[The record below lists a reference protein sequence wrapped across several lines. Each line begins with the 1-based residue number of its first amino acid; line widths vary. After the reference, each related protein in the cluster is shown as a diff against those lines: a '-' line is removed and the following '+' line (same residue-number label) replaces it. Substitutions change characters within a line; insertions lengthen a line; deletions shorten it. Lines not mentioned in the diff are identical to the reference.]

1 MEHKKRT
8 ILHIDMDAFFA
19 AVEQKSNPF
28 LRGKPIIV
36 CGNPEGRSVVSTSS
50 YEARAY
56 GVKTGMLLWQAKKVC
71 PQGILIRCD
80 PDKYVE
86 ISLKLGSIFKEF
98 TPIVE
103 VFSIDESFLDITGT
117 ERLFGNPIQLAEKIK
132 KRIKKELGLTC
143 SIGIA
148 STRLLAKLASDMKKP
163 DGLFWIRD
171 EKISEV
177 LEDLPISEI
186 CGIGPRL
193 TFYLNKLGI
202 HTCGELSRYPVELLE
217 NKFGKVGR
225 ALYQMASGLD
235 GGPVLLAEIEEKTK
249 SVGHSI
255 TLPQDTHNREEAERY
270 LLGLSEQVARR
281 LRRKCYKGKTVFL
294 VIRFPDFSHFSQQKT
309 LKKFIDDEREI
320 YQTALSI
327 LDQINIETL
336 GVRLI
341 GVSVSN
347 LIKGTGQLSLFKP
360 GNGFAGEEWRKQ
372 ILLEAMDEIN
382 DRYGESTLTWGR
394 LLDRVKIP
402 HILSPAWR
410 PYKHL
415 KEFKEEDWA
424 YPGKQGG
431 GPDLNR

>member
-1 MEHKKRT
+1 MELKKKRI

-19 AVEQKSNPF
+19 SVEQKSNPF

-36 CGNPEGRSVVSTSS
+36 CGNPKGRSVVSTSS

-56 GVKTGMLLWQAKKVC
+56 GVKTGMLLWQAKKIC
-71 PQGILIRCD
+71 PEVTLTQCD
-80 PDKYVE
+80 SDKYVE
-86 ISLKLGSIFKEF
+86 ISLKLNGIFKEF
-98 TPIVE
+98 TPVVE

-117 ERLFGNPIQLAEKIK
+117 ERLFGDPIQLAEKIK
-132 KRIKKELGLTC
+132 KRIKEELGLTC

-163 DGLFWIRD
+163 DGLFWIKD
-171 EKISEV
+171 EKISEI
-177 LEDLPISEI
+177 LENLPILEI

-193 TFYLNKLGI
+193 SFHLNKLGI
-202 HTCGELSRYPVELLE
+202 HTCGELSRYPVQLLE
-217 NKFGKVGR
+217 NRFGKVGT
-225 ALYQMASGLD
+225 ALHRMASGLD

-255 TLPQDTHNREEAERY
+255 TLPQDTYSREETERY

-294 VIRFPDFSHFSQQKT
+294 VIRFPDFSHFSRQKT
-309 LKKFIDDEREI
+309 LKKFMADEREI

-327 LDQINIETL
+327 LEQIDIETL

-347 LIKGTGQLSLFKP
+347 LIKGTGQLSLFKS
-360 GNGFAGEEWRKQ
+360 GNGFAGNEWRKQ
-372 ILLEAMDEIN
+372 ALLEAMDEIN

-394 LLDRVKIP
+394 LLNRIAIP

-415 KEFKEEDWA
+415 KRFNQI
-424 YPGKQGG
+424 Y
-431 GPDLNR
+431 